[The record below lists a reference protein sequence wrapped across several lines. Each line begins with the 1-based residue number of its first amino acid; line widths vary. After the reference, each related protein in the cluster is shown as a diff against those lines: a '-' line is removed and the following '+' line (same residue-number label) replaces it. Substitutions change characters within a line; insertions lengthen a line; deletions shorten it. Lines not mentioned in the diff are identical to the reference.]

1 VLAPLRPLFCSA
13 DWLEASR
20 SSWSSG
26 SVTAVDASWVPEAD
40 FHKLYPNFKL
50 EDELVQQEGRGVM
63 VGLLYRQRNN
73 TVGNRE

>member
-1 VLAPLRPLFCSA
+1 
-13 DWLEASR
+13 
-20 SSWSSG
+20 
-26 SVTAVDASWVPEAD
+26 VPEAD

-73 TVGNRE
+73 TAGNRE